1 MLAAYNGIRLLNR
14 VRNLGGNCLPVPA
27 TEWMYMSADRRAAW
41 IADITSPDE
50 LAKLKPVPLPILAH
64 IYRGAMLDGLLS
76 SGPDDDPNDSSELA
90 KEKLARATITY
101 YDGAAALMQGA
112 TDVWRPFELMLHDE
126 PFELNA
132 IAAPRTVEK
141 RGIQIPEDA
150 SDESEGSHKFYIRI
164 RWGEQRYE
172 IAAADQHEYQ
182 QVDAAT
188 WTQHFKVQLAVSI
201 AKIVFAREAAQ
212 VPK

>member
-1 MLAAYNGIRLLNR
+1 MAQ
-14 VRNLGGNCLPVPA
+14 
-27 TEWMYMSADRRAAW
+27 
-41 IADITSPDE
+41 
-50 LAKLKPVPLPILAH
+50 KPVIPKFRKTVEHAKKQAAKDTVKKVEKAVGARGSTLGNIDSLVNKYLATFRNAEKTLAEVKTLVET
-64 IYRGAMLDGLLS
+64 YREKY
-76 SGPDDDPNDSSELA
+76 PEL
-90 KEKLARATITY
+90 
-101 YDGAAALMQGA
+101 
-112 TDVWRPFELMLHDE
+112 TDY
-126 PFELNA
+126 
-132 IAAPRTVEK
+132 IPRTVEK
-141 RGIQIPEDA
+141 RGIQIREDA

-188 WTQHFKVQLAVSI
+188 WTQHFKEQLAVSI